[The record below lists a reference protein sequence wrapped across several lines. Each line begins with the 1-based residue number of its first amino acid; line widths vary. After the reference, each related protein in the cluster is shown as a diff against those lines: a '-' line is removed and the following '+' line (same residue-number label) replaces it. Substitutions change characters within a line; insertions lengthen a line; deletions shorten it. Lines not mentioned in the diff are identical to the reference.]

1 MRRRL
6 LPRRLRRRGVGLV
19 SEADERLPVGP
30 RGAQGRQGERGERG
44 LSRRVRWAIV
54 GLFVLGAGV
63 GAGNLLF
70 TAHEVNANAGAQR
83 QQRAAQR
90 AQGELLE
97 QKLCATLGRLS
108 ALRPPA
114 GNAATNPARGYD
126 QQLHATLAQLG
137 PDLGCKGKP

>member
-1 MRRRL
+1 
-6 LPRRLRRRGVGLV
+6 VDLV
-19 SEADERLPVGP
+19 SSEANERLPVGP
-30 RGAQGRQGERGERG
+30 RGAKGERGERG
-44 LSRRVRWAIV
+44 LSWRVRWSILA
-54 GLFVLGAGV
+54 LFVVAFGV
-63 GAGNLLF
+63 GAGNLYW

-83 QQRAAQR
+83 QQQAAQR

-114 GNAATNPARGYD
+114 GNAAANPARAYD